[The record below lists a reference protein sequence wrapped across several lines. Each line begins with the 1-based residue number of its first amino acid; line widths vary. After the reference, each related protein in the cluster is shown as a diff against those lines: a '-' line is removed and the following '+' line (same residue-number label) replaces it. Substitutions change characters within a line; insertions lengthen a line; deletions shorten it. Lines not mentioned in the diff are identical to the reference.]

1 MTENEC
7 TVLMGFLRQLN
18 QTPMRFKDPLAN
30 KLIREQMDLTPDAPY
45 LLVQRAIGLE
55 LELTRLQNHLKES
68 QLGMTL
74 TPVQGPNPYG
84 FINSN
89 PNVWGQSSGTKPERS
104 WVSETHGPNSNMTW
118 EDKAVKILS
127 QHSLKIWIAIAGI
140 WGLAIHLK

>member
-55 LELTRLQNHLKES
+55 LELTRLQNHMRQS
-68 QLGMTL
+68 QLDMAP
-74 TPVQGPNPYG
+74 TPPQSPNPYG

-104 WVSETHGPNSNMTW
+104 WVSEAHDPNSKMTW

-127 QHSLKIWIAIAGI
+127 QHSLTIWIAITGI
-140 WGLAIHLK
+140 WGLAIYLK

>member
-30 KLIREQMDLTPDAPY
+30 KLIREQMDLTPDAHY

-55 LELTRLQNHLKES
+55 LELTRLQKHMKES
-68 QLGMTL
+68 QLDMAL
-74 TPVQGPNPYG
+74 TPPQSPNPYG

-89 PNVWGQSSGTKPERS
+89 PNVWGQNSGSKPERS
-104 WVSETHGPNSNMTW
+104 WVRDSNAPNGNITW

-127 QHSLKIWIAIAGI
+127 QHSLKIWIVITGI
-140 WGLAIHLK
+140 WGLAIYLK